1 MIPRRA
7 PLKRSRK
14 PIARSPIKRKARVK
28 KTSWRN
34 PGRVRED
41 AAGMLLL
48 RWAVFCRSECKP
60 GNRPA
65 YFRCENKLE
74 SGKRC
79 PSRIYW
85 DGCEKFE
92 MHHLG
97 PACERSDVP
106 EKVMACCAGC
116 HADNHRGTWK
126 AARWDA

>member
-7 PLKRSRK
+7 PLTRSRK
-14 PIARSPIKRKARVK
+14 PIARSPIRHKKRERRE
-28 KTSWRN
+28 SWRN

-41 AAGMLLL
+41 AAGIAEL
-48 RWAVFCRSECKP
+48 RLTVFMRSFFRAGHKP
-60 GNRPA
+60 G
-65 YFRCENKLE
+65 YHRCENKME

-79 PSRIYW
+79 RSRITW
-85 DGCEKFE
+85 TWFE

-126 AARWDA
+126 ASRWDA